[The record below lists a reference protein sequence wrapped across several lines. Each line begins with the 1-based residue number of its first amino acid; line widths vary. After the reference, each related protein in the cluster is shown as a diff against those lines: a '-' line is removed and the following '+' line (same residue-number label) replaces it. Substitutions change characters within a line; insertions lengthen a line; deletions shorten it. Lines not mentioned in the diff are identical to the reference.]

1 MAVYNSSRVTL
12 NNLEPGQPYEVTV
25 SAFTSKGDGPRST
38 DYFVTAGTSDTI
50 MQSLFSRGV
59 SLHAFVF
66 VYSHKMGL
74 SFASVVT

>member
-38 DYFVTAGTSDTI
+38 DYFVTTGTSDTI
-50 MQSLFSRGV
+50 MQSFFSRGV
-59 SLHAFVF
+59 SLRAFVY